1 MENTNFNT
9 IFDDVF
15 RTISEKM
22 PFLMIPLINE
32 VFHTNYPED
41 FSFESLRNEHHES
54 AGTIVTDSLF
64 QAEDFLY
71 HMECQSKKDG
81 TMAIRMFQYDTAIA
95 VEHATQ
101 TAEKQTEVH
110 FPRSCV
116 LYIRN
121 HSEKDEQHTVNVH
134 FADGQTI
141 DYNCPI
147 LYAQNYTV
155 DSIFEKR
162 LLLLLPYH
170 ILRYE
175 HFLKSNKVNEK
186 KIQKLLN
193 DYALIRE
200 RLNQIIEKNEQG
212 TFYFDLIKLINQVA
226 DYIIPSDNPVK
237 ERLGNVMGGKVLTL
251 WSEELR
257 NEGRVE
263 GRVEGRAEG
272 RVEGRAEGRT
282 AERHALCCKLHQRG
296 MNISDIA
303 DLIQESPSVVA
314 DWIASASC

>member
-1 MENTNFNT
+1 
-9 IFDDVF
+9 
-15 RTISEKM
+15 
-22 PFLMIPLINE
+22 
-32 VFHTNYPED
+32 
-41 FSFESLRNEHHES
+41 
-54 AGTIVTDSLF
+54 
-64 QAEDFLY
+64 
-71 HMECQSKKDG
+71 
-81 TMAIRMFQYDTAIA
+81 MAIRMFQYDTAIA

-251 WSEELR
+251 WSEELLEAGETQGKLEQTIHIILDFLSDFGTLPDSLCEIVKAQTNLDILNSWVR
-257 NEGRVE
+257 KARY
-263 GRVEGRAEG
+263 AESI
-272 RVEGRAEGRT
+272 E
-282 AERHALCCKLHQRG
+282 
-296 MNISDIA
+296 DF
-303 DLIQESPSVVA
+303 IQKIEA
-314 DWIASASC
+314 QQ